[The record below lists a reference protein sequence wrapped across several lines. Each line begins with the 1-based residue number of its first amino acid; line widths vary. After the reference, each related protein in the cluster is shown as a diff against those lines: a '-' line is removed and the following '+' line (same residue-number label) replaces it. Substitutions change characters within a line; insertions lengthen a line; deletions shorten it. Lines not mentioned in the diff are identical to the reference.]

1 MPKNKTVAVI
11 GGGLAGLAAARLLCL
26 RGKTVKLYESNGKLG
41 GCCAT
46 TRVGGYTFNDG
57 ALFLALPG
65 MLDQLFHRLEL
76 DRKSLLPL

>member
-26 RGKTVKLYESNGKLG
+26 KGMAVKLYENNGKLG

-46 TRVGGYTFNDG
+46 TRVGG
-57 ALFLALPG
+57 
-65 MLDQLFHRLEL
+65 
-76 DRKSLLPL
+76 